1 MSSADTDSR
10 TDEELAKDVCEASVP
25 ADAFH
30 ALYERHASGLLA
42 YLASRVPRDEL
53 DDRHQEIWTK
63 AWQSLTNKTFTGHFR
78 GWLFTV
84 ARNTLIDR
92 SRRKTMPTVSG
103 TEEMVVDQ
111 QDPLHQLLDEERYRA
126 FSECLGALSEIDNAI
141 IRGRLE
147 GSTYEEISVSAG
159 IRVERAHRVFHD
171 SKKQLTDCVGQKL
184 A

>member
-1 MSSADTDSR
+1 
-10 TDEELAKDVCEASVP
+10 
-25 ADAFH
+25 
-30 ALYERHASGLLA
+30 
-42 YLASRVPRDEL
+42 
-53 DDRHQEIWTK
+53 
-63 AWQSLTNKTFTGHFR
+63 
-78 GWLFTV
+78 
-84 ARNTLIDR
+84 
-92 SRRKTMPTVSG
+92 MPTVSG

-141 IRGRLE
+141 VRGRLE
-147 GSTYEEISVSAG
+147 GSTYEEISASAG